1 MSIRVVRVAS
11 GRSVLVPGV
20 SSTTSV
26 AELKRLAQGRHPQDA
41 LVFAGRFLDEQRA
54 VGDYSPRLG
63 DRVGGASGGGGGSV
77 GVCLHALTP
86 RAETPQCA
94 IQEY

>member
-63 DRVGGASGGGGGSV
+63 DRAGEVGRAC
-77 GVCLHALTP
+77 VCVCT
-86 RAETPQCA
+86 C
-94 IQEY
+94 